1 MAPRGTI
8 WGSICI
14 VVTLSD
20 IETIWTKFGQ
30 NPGFSLRNS
39 VSLTPGPT
47 VKGRSPCNDYD
58 NIYFGNFPLILG
70 LKMNCSYRYINN
82 KMLLGLFI
90 VNKFGGKYLKVLLGP
105 NSLKF

>member
-20 IETIWTKFGQ
+20 KETIWTKFGQ

-39 VSLTPGPT
+39 VSL
-47 VKGRSPCNDYD
+47 S
-58 NIYFGNFPLILG
+58 LG
-70 LKMNCSYRYINN
+70 LDVKFYHVLCKMWLYVYEY
-82 KMLLGLFI
+82 K
-90 VNKFGGKYLKVLLGP
+90 VKKFGPLYSLL
-105 NSLKF
+105 LE

>member
-47 VKGRSPCNDYD
+47 VKESTWYSRVLEHPYD
-58 NIYFGNFPLILG
+58 DPESFRVED
-70 LKMNCSYRYINN
+70 C
-82 KMLLGLFI
+82 
-90 VNKFGGKYLKVLLGP
+90 
-105 NSLKF
+105 

>member
-14 VVTLSD
+14 EVTLSD

-30 NPGFSLRNS
+30 NPVFSLRNS

-47 VKGRSPCNDYD
+47 VNLPVFSRNLSGATYKVFVLDENDKQKSKSPE
-58 NIYFGNFPLILG
+58 
-70 LKMNCSYRYINN
+70 YRAPPGVISVFYWKI
-82 KMLLGLFI
+82 KSQAKETI
-90 VNKFGGKYLKVLLGP
+90 TI
-105 NSLKF
+105 

>member
-8 WGSICI
+8 WGSFCI

-30 NPGFSLRNS
+30 NPGFSLRKS

-47 VKGRSPCNDYD
+47 VKKQKVCV
-58 NIYFGNFPLILG
+58 ILIFLKKE
-70 LKMNCSYRYINN
+70 LKMFKIKALMTHIAKLRIRPKSQNMY
-82 KMLLGLFI
+82 
-90 VNKFGGKYLKVLLGP
+90 P
-105 NSLKF
+105 NF